1 MIAIFCIPLN
11 WNLSKSTNGVRLRY
25 TETAG
30 SPPLP
35 AERRGPGLSKN
46 FSQSKPRRATSSA
59 DGGIK

>member
-11 WNLSKSTNGVRLRY
+11 WNLSKSTNGVRLRH

-30 SPPLP
+30 SPP

-46 FSQSKPRRATSSA
+46 FSQSKPRRAASSA